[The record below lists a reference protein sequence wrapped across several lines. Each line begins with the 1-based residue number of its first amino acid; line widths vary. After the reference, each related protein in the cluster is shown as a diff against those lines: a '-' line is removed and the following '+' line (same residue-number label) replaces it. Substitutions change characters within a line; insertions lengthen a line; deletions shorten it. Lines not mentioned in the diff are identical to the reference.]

1 MDFEKARYFLVE
13 QQIRPWHVSDPDIL
27 ERFMQVKRENF
38 VADAY
43 KQLAFADVALPI
55 AGAASMLEPK
65 LEGRLLQAAQIK
77 REDRVLIVGA
87 GSGYLMAL
95 ASGLCHHV
103 YGIEIDAAVFDIA
116 AKNLAANKVR
126 NTTLRHG
133 DGLAGLPESA
143 PFDVIILTGSVPA
156 IPAALKDQLAPGGR
170 MVATVG
176 EQPTMQVMLISAEAE
191 TPVFEYVLPRLLN
204 AAKPVFAF

>member
-1 MDFEKARYFLVE
+1 MDFEKARYFMVE
-13 QQIRPWHVSDPDIL
+13 QQIRPWHVSDPDLL

-55 AGAASMLEPK
+55 AGAATMLEPK
-65 LEGRLLQAAQIK
+65 LEGRLLQAAQINP
-77 REDRVLIVGA
+77 EDRVLIVGA

-133 DGLAGLPESA
+133 DGLQGLPESA
-143 PFDVIILTGSVPA
+143 PFDVIILTGSLSVVPEV
-156 IPAALKDQLAPGGR
+156 LKEQLAEGGR
-170 MVATVG
+170 MIVTVG
-176 EQPTMQVMLISAEAE
+176 AEPAMHVMSERAEGG
-191 TPVFEYVLPRLLN
+191 TVLFEYVLPRLVC
-204 AAKPVFAF
+204 AESEAFSF